1 MKLLLDQNISYR
13 VGKLLRQQ
21 NLSVVHVSDE
31 KLINKLDVEIFNFA
45 KQNQYTAIITKDDDF
60 DAIVTL
66 KGFPPKIIHLKIGNI
81 SNQETATI
89 ILLNLEKI
97 NVLINNSIDAILE
110 IE

>member
-21 NLSVVHVSDE
+21 NLSIFHISDE
-31 KLINKLDVEIFNFA
+31 KLINKLDVEIINFA
-45 KQNQYTAIITKDDDF
+45 KQHQYTAILTKDDDF

-66 KGFPPKIIHLKIGNI
+66 KGFPPKIIHLKVGNI

-89 ILLNLEKI
+89 ILLHLQKI
-97 NVLINNSIDAILE
+97 NAFINNNEDAILE

>member
-1 MKLLLDQNISYR
+1 VKLLLDQNISFR
-13 VGKLLRQQ
+13 VGKILRQQ
-21 NLSVVHVSDE
+21 NLSIYHISDE
-31 KLINKLDVEIFNFA
+31 NLINKLDIEIFSYA
-45 KQNQYTAIITKDDDF
+45 KQNQYAAIVTKDDDF

-89 ILLNLEKI
+89 ILIHLEKI
-97 NVLINNSIDAILE
+97 IAFINNNEEAILE